1 MLNYFQLIVLL
12 ANTLW
17 CSYNDQHTCTDESTR
32 KKCDSTKAQL
42 TIRNYVMGRFL
53 VRVSN
58 SNYRNNLVL
67 KGGTLIASIIGIDKR
82 STMDIDTTLV
92 NMEMN
97 ENQISVMLK
106 EILSVK
112 SNDNIIFEVLSIE
125 TIMEDFDYPGIR
137 VKLNAQID
145 RMRIPLILD
154 FSTGDVLTPRAIE
167 YSYELIFD
175 QGHIFILAYNIET
188 LLAEKL

>member
-1 MLNYFQLIVLL
+1 MINTSVQLKALVR
-12 ANTLW
+12 NK
-17 CSYNDQHTCTDESTR
+17 SDG
-32 KKCDSTKAQL
+32 DSTKAQL
-42 TIRNYVMGRFL
+42 IIRNYVMGRFL

-67 KGGTLIASIIGIDKR
+67 KGGALIASIIGIDKR

-112 SNDNIIFEVLSIE
+112 SNDNIIFEVLE
-125 TIMEDFDYPGIR
+125 
-137 VKLNAQID
+137 
-145 RMRIPLILD
+145 
-154 FSTGDVLTPRAIE
+154 
-167 YSYELIFD
+167 
-175 QGHIFILAYNIET
+175 
-188 LLAEKL
+188 

>member
-1 MLNYFQLIVLL
+1 MINTSVQLKALVR
-12 ANTLW
+12 NK
-17 CSYNDQHTCTDESTR
+17 SDG
-32 KKCDSTKAQL
+32 DSTKAQL
-42 TIRNYVMGRFL
+42 IIRNYVMGRFL